1 MSRKLIG
8 VNDLSSDQYSVNK
21 NIRFKALMLRS
32 HLCDYIDTY
41 VVVKVEKTVKGID
54 NTNRKN
60 KKVTF
65 KNDAPFRSCISKVSN
80 TFIDKAEDLDIV
92 ISIYIFLEYI
102 YHYFMTSGSLWNYY
116 RDKLKMLLMKV
127 MMLAIIR

>member
-1 MSRKLIG
+1 
-8 VNDLSSDQYSVNK
+8 
-21 NIRFKALMLRS
+21 MLRS
-32 HLCDYIDTY
+32 NLCDYIDTY

-54 NTNRKN
+54 NTNRRN

-65 KNDAPFRSCISKVSN
+65 KNNAPFRSCISKVSN

-92 ISIYIFLEYI
+92 ISIYVFLEYI
-102 YHYFMTSGSLWNYY
+102 YHYFMTSGRLWNYY